1 MEDRQYAVHTA
12 VTIFKIHGN
21 HDDLLLDL
29 EIITVLQQYNTTGQG
44 PCALYSQRG
53 VLGRIERKSTAKCF
67 WDITKHFFIV
77 IVTLYNRRFLGL
89 VSKRFSKLLFFLFG
103 QYMSLVIFR
112 GEELSN
118 CKVLTVRSSLWGR
131 CHADDGYAVQE
142 CKLVE
147 KTLMANNRE
156 HAAKL
161 SSLRS
166 L

>member
-1 MEDRQYAVHTA
+1 V
-12 VTIFKIHGN
+12 
-21 HDDLLLDL
+21 
-29 EIITVLQQYNTTGQG
+29 EITTVLQQYNTTGQG
-44 PCALYSQRG
+44 PIALHSQRG
-53 VLGRIERKSTAKCF
+53 VLGRTERKSTAECF

-77 IVTLYNRRFLGL
+77 IVTLYNRRFSGL
-89 VSKRFSKLLFFLFG
+89 VSKRFSKLLFMFG
-103 QYMSLVIFR
+103 QYMSLAIFR

-142 CKLVE
+142 CKLAE
-147 KTLMANNRE
+147 ETRTANNRA

-161 SSLRS
+161 SSVRS